1 MPVLQKILEDPSSRA
16 IYLFPTKALAQDQKT
31 DLNHLIDAMDEDIYS
46 YTYDGDTAP
55 NIRQK
60 VRKAGHIVMTNP
72 DMLHSGILPH
82 HTKWVSLFENLKFI
96 VIDELHT
103 YKGVF
108 GSHVAHVLRR
118 LLRICHFYGKESCF
132 YLYIS
137 NDQKPKRVG

>member
-1 MPVLQKILEDPSSRA
+1 MLC
-16 IYLFPTKALAQDQKT
+16 IYFRLRHLAQDQKT
-31 DLNHLIDAMDEDIYS
+31 DLNELIELMDEEILS

-55 NIRQK
+55 GIRQK

-82 HTKWVSLFENLKFI
+82 HTKWVSLFENLKYI

-108 GSHVAHVLRR
+108 GSHVAHVITTIASEFVNFMEAIRFLFVHQQR
-118 LLRICHFYGKESCF
+118 LKTRK
-132 YLYIS
+132 
-137 NDQKPKRVG
+137 N